1 MQCRCSQPLWALG
14 IPDCYPVLRPIRR
27 IAFETVLLSSN
38 APPHFDLIN
47 STFYPNARRLM
58 TPILYNVESERPEA
72 VFEELS
78 GTKFFVRHQPRTFKA
93 LVAKPPTEW
102 GINIEQLRCVSRLGV
117 FLIDEAGM
125 VWGRR
130 VSAEEAAPIP
140 IEPGTIQVR
149 LLFPSDAAITKYE
162 FSFDFAQS
170 LMDFELVPVF
180 ADANLRDYVPP
191 IAARIDL
198 IRRWGSQST
207 GLSIRIYALY
217 ARSAGDLYV
226 PITGLAPYIV
236 VTDNA
241 NTVIPAT
248 FTEYG
253 SGLYDAPNPIPLPPT
268 SGNPYTV
275 RVSGAPTGP
284 FDYTTAI
291 AQFNID

>member
-14 IPDCYPVLRPIRR
+14 IPDCHPVLRPIRR
-27 IAFETVLLSSN
+27 IAFETNLEESRNPAS
-38 APPHFDLIN
+38 FDLVN
-47 STFYPNARRLM
+47 STDYPNARRLM

-117 FLIDEAGM
+117 FLIDDAGV

-130 VSAEEAAPIP
+130 VGPEAASPIP

-149 LLFPSDAAITKYE
+149 LLFPSDTTITKYE

-170 LMDFELVPVF
+170 LMDFEFVPVF
-180 ADANLRDYVPP
+180 ANAGLLNYMPR
-191 IAARIDL
+191 IAAL
-198 IRRWGSQST
+198 LVATWNAP
-207 GLSIRIYALY
+207 GLFVSVYAFY
-217 ARSAGDLYV
+217 ARSAGDLYI
-226 PITGLAPYIV
+226 PISGLAAFLEV
-236 VTDNA
+236 RDNA
-241 NTVIPAT
+241 NTLITTNFAEVMPGGYEDNT
-248 FTEYG
+248 L
-253 SGLYDAPNPIPLPPT
+253 SLSP

-275 RVSGAPTGP
+275 RVVGAPAGA

-291 AQFNID
+291 AQFSV

>member
-14 IPDCYPVLRPIRR
+14 IPDCHPVLRPIRR
-27 IAFETVLLSSN
+27 IAFETVLNSSN
-38 APPHFDLIN
+38 ASIDFDLAN
-47 STFYPNARRLM
+47 STIYPNARRLM

-117 FLIDEAGM
+117 FLIDDAGV

-130 VSAEEAAPIP
+130 VSFNEAAPIP
-140 IEPGTIQVR
+140 IEPGTVQAR

-180 ADANLRDYVPP
+180 A
-191 IAARIDL
+191 AA
-198 IRRWGSQST
+198 
-207 GLSIRIYALY
+207 GLLNYTPRVATKIFVSIVGGGVSAIVYALY
-217 ARSAGDLYV
+217 ARGAGDLYI
-226 PITGLAPYIV
+226 PITGLVPYLEIRN
-236 VTDNA
+236 NA
-241 NTVIPAT
+241 NTLIT
-248 FTEYG
+248 TNFTEVEAGVYQD
-253 SGLYDAPNPIPLPPT
+253 SSLSLPP
-268 SGNPYTV
+268 SGNPYTI
-275 RVSGAPTGP
+275 RVGMGAPSGA
-284 FDYTTAI
+284 FDYTTAV
-291 AQFNID
+291 AQFIV

>member
-1 MQCRCSQPLWALG
+1 
-14 IPDCYPVLRPIRR
+14 
-27 IAFETVLLSSN
+27 
-38 APPHFDLIN
+38 
-47 STFYPNARRLM
+47 M

-93 LVAKPPTEW
+93 LVAKPPAEW

-117 FLIDEAGM
+117 FLIDDAGV

-130 VSAEEAAPIP
+130 VSPGEAAPIP
-140 IEPGTIQVR
+140 IEPGTVQVR
-149 LLFPSDAAITKYE
+149 LLFPSDTTITKYE

-180 ADANLRDYVPP
+180 ANAGLLNYVPR

-198 IRRWGSQST
+198 IRWWGSIST
-207 GLSIRIYALY
+207 GLSVRIYALY
-217 ARSAGDLYV
+217 SRSPDSLYI
-226 PITGLAPYIV
+226 PITGLASYIV
-236 VTDNA
+236 VTDNSNA
-241 NTVIPAT
+241 VIPAT
-248 FTEYG
+248 FTEYAPG
-253 SGLYDAPNPIPLPPT
+253 VYDAPNPSPLPPA

-275 RVSGAPTGP
+275 RVSGAPSGP
-284 FDYTTAI
+284 FDYTTAV

>member
-1 MQCRCSQPLWALG
+1 MQCKCSQPLWALG
-14 IPDCYPVLRPIRR
+14 IPDCHPVLRPIRR
-27 IAFETVLLSSN
+27 IAFETVLDAASDPSD
-38 APPHFDLIN
+38 FDLLN

-58 TPILYNVESERPEA
+58 TPILYNVESERPDA

-117 FLIDEAGM
+117 FLIDDAGV

-130 VSAEEAAPIP
+130 VGADAAAPIP

-149 LLFPSDAAITKYE
+149 LIFPSDAAITKYE

-180 ADANLRDYVPP
+180 ADASLRDYVPP
-191 IAARIDL
+191 IATRIDL
-198 IRRWGSQST
+198 IRWWGSIST

-217 ARSAGDLYV
+217 ARSAGDLYI
-226 PITGLAPYIV
+226 PITGLASYIV

-241 NTVIPAT
+241 NNVIPAT
-248 FTEYG
+248 FTEYAPG
-253 SGLYDAPNPIPLPPT
+253 MYDTPNPNPLPPT

-275 RVSGAPTGP
+275 YITGAPVGP

-291 AQFNID
+291 AQFNIE

>member
-27 IAFETVLLSSN
+27 IAFERVLENSSTTEDFN
-38 APPHFDLIN
+38 LLTSAL
-47 STFYPNARRLM
+47 YPNARRLM

-117 FLIDEAGM
+117 FLIDDAGV

-130 VSAEEAAPIP
+130 VRLDGAAPIP
-140 IEPGTIQVR
+140 IEPGTVQVR
-149 LLFPSDAAITKYE
+149 LLFPSDTTITKYE

-180 ADANLRDYVPP
+180 ADAGLLNYTPG
-191 IAARIDL
+191 IAARL
-198 IRRWGSQST
+198 IAQWQPPELIASV
-207 GLSIRIYALY
+207 YALY
-217 ARSAGDLYV
+217 ARGAGDLDI
-226 PITGLAPYIV
+226 PITGLAAYLELRN
-236 VTDNA
+236 NA
-241 NTVIPAT
+241 NTLIT
-248 FTEYG
+248 TNFTEVEPGIYE
-253 SGLYDAPNPIPLPPT
+253 SAPLT
-268 SGNPYTV
+268 LSASGNPYTI
-275 RVSGAPTGP
+275 RVGTGAPTGA
-284 FDYTTAI
+284 FDYTTAV
-291 AQFNID
+291 AQFSV

>member
-14 IPDCYPVLRPIRR
+14 IPDCHPVLRPIRR
-27 IAFETVLLSSN
+27 IAFETVLNPS
-38 APPHFDLIN
+38 ATPTDFDLIN
-47 STFYPNARRLM
+47 STVYPNARRLM

-117 FLIDEAGM
+117 FLIDDAGV

-130 VSAEEAAPIP
+130 VSPNEAAPIP
-140 IEPGTIQVR
+140 IEPGTVQVR

-180 ADANLRDYVPP
+180 ADAGLLNHIPAL
-191 IAARIDL
+191 AARL
-198 IRRWGSQST
+198 QSVLTGS
-207 GLSIRIYALY
+207 GLNVFVYALY
-217 ARSAGDLYV
+217 ARGAGDLYI
-226 PITGLAPYIV
+226 PITGLAAYLELRN
-236 VTDNA
+236 NA
-241 NTVIPAT
+241 NTLIT
-248 FTEYG
+248 TNFTEV
-253 SGLYDAPNPIPLPPT
+253 APGIYQDSSLSLSP
-268 SGNPYTV
+268 SGNPYTI
-275 RVSGAPTGP
+275 RVGTGAPTGA
-284 FDYTTAI
+284 FDYTTAV
-291 AQFNID
+291 AQFRV